1 MNKASKI
8 MLTGGSAG
16 AIAAFTW
23 SNYLQSIINNP
34 NAVYTVPDSGIF
46 LSVNTFK

>member
-16 AIAAFTW
+16 GIASFVW
-23 SNYLQSIINNP
+23 SNYLQSIVIDP
-34 NAVYTVPDSGIF
+34 SVVYTVPDSGIF
-46 LSVNTFK
+46 LTVNTFK